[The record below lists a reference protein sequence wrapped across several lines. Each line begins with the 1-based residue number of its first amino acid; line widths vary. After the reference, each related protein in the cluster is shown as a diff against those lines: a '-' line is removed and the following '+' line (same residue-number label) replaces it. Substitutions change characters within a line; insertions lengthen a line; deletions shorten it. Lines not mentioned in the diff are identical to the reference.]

1 MPNRNFYIDPLN
13 GSSSYDGTT
22 SAGNISG
29 TVGPFSSLTDV
40 LWNGGDG
47 STRGGTGD
55 VFFLVASTGDLILAT
70 DYYSYSFQDLARW
83 GYGIG
88 AAGADSTDPYW
99 KPPLFIGVDTNL
111 NVLGTGPGDPSA
123 TRYVINWHNTT
134 STQRSFFTERGTHI
148 WNNVEWLSTSTGGR
162 NGNMFYFTSGGNG
175 PYYINCKFD
184 FSQSQVSYS
193 ADLFSSSNPSGSFK
207 DCIFLGPGVASSMDC
222 IKLGQIYGQHADV
235 LNCKFDGWDVAYKDY
250 ACGIFYGNIIKNCGT
265 GFLFMQDYVFAQG
278 LTEITNNLFYNITN
292 NAIDFDGKAR
302 FYGFICNNLFVDIGG
317 YAFAGGANFFDY
329 GSAQGANWGK
339 CQAKRNVIQNAT
351 SGVYDAYIPAS
362 FLGVTGD
369 ALFGNFVDNVSVTGL
384 TLSIDSNFGVTLET
398 IPSSAFMRN
407 SKDLFGATLSAPST
421 PLGFLLNTGA
431 SGESSGGSSQE
442 PEQGRV
448 VS

>member
-47 STRGGTGD
+47 STKGGTGD

-70 DYYSYSFQDLARW
+70 DYYSYSFQDTARW
-83 GYGIG
+83 GYAI
-88 AAGADSTDPYW
+88 AGLVDDPYS
-99 KPPLFIGVDTNL
+99 KPPLFIGVDTDL
-111 NVLGTGPGDPSA
+111 NPLNDEPGLPSA
-123 TRYVINWHNTT
+123 NRYTVNWHNTANT
-134 STQRSFFTERGTHI
+134 NYTFFTERGTHV
-148 WNNVEWLSTSTGGR
+148 WNNVAWVSTNAGGR
-162 NGNMFYFTSGGNG
+162 NGQMFYFTSGGNG

-184 FSQSQVSYS
+184 FSTSSTYYPNALFHTGNAS
-193 ADLFSSSNPSGSFK
+193 ASFK
-207 DCIFLGPGVASSMDC
+207 SCIFLGPGEASSMNC
-222 IKLGQIYGQHADV
+222 IQIGSIYGQHSDV
-235 LNCKFDGWDVAYKDY
+235 IDCKFDGWDIAQVNY
-250 ACGIFYGNIIKNCGT
+250 GQRVFHGNIVKNCGT
-265 GFLFMQDYVFAQG
+265 GYLIGSNSTQLQG
-278 LTEITNNLFYNITN
+278 AAEITNNLFYNITN
-292 NAIDFDGKAR
+292 NAIDFNGVSAY
-302 FYGFICNNLFVDIGG
+302 FGFIYNNLFVDIGG
-317 YAFAGGANFFDY
+317 YAFAGGGSGFFNTT
-329 GSAQGANWGK
+329 GALHAYMGK

-362 FLGVTGD
+362 FLGVTGENF
-369 ALFGNFVDNVSVTGL
+369 LGNFVDNVSITGL
-384 TLSIDSNFGVTLET
+384 TLSINSDFGVTLGS
-398 IPSSAFMRN
+398 IPSSVFMRD
-407 SKDLFGATLSAPST
+407 SKNLFGATLSAPTT
-421 PLGFLLNTGA
+421 PLGFLLNTGV